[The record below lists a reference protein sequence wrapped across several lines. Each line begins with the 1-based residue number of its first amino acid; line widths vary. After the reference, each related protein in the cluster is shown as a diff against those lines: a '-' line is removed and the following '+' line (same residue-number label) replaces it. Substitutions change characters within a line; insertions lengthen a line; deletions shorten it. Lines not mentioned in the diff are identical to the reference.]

1 MPLEACN
8 SLRSLPQAHWLKGN
22 NLFFSPL
29 SPLVDSHLD
38 GGDWLISP
46 LQAQQDDTLTS
57 GLICN
62 LPMWGATFS
71 DWSWFWF
78 WFGHPT
84 DPKPFCGSVHQSR
97 QPPSGANEA
106 TWCDWSYDF
115 VVLPFPFSPPPI
127 NTYDP
132 TNMSHWTT
140 LDWVWTNISPL
151 QLFFFGNFQ
160 LITAFWVVTVRIT
173 AEEKKRR
180 WDHFFLDI
188 ILIQISK
195 VFPASLCDFLYNM
208 KKEKAERVE

>member
-1 MPLEACN
+1 MEEIDSFLHCKP
-8 SLRSLPQAHWLKGN
+8 SKMIHWQVAWFAIFQCGGR
-22 NLFFSPL
+22 LFPIGLGS
-29 SPLVDSHLD
+29 D
-38 GGDWLISP
+38 
-46 LQAQQDDTLTS
+46 S
-57 GLICN
+57 GL
-62 LPMWGATFS
+62 ATQLT
-71 DWSWFWF
+71 
-78 WFGHPT
+78 PN
-84 DPKPFCGSVHQSR
+84 PFVGSVHQSR

-127 NTYDP
+127 NTCDP

-195 VFPASLCDFLYNM
+195 VFPASLCDFVYNM